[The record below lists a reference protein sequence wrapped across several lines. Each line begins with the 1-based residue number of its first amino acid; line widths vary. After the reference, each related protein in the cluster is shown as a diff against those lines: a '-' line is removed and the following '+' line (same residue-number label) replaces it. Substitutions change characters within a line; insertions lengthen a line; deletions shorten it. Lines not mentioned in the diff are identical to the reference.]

1 MYLLDTNICIYAMKN
16 TYSSLTQKL
25 FQVPPSD
32 IFVSSITLGELE
44 YGCAKS
50 KWGQRSRDVM
60 HLFLSAYTILPFNS
74 DDATLWGSIRADLA
88 AKGSPI
94 GPYDIQLAA
103 QSISKGLI
111 LVTHN
116 TREFERVPSIVLEDW
131 AV

>member
-16 TYSSLTQKL
+16 ACSCLTQKL
-25 FQVPPSD
+25 FQVPPSG

-50 KWGQRSRDVM
+50 RWGQRSRAVM
-60 HLFLSAYTILPFNS
+60 QMFLSAYAILPFDS
-74 DDATLWGSIRADLA
+74 DDATLWGSLRAELA

-103 QSISKGLI
+103 QSMSKGLI

-116 TREFERVPSIVLEDW
+116 TREFERVPNIVLEDW
-131 AV
+131 TV

>member
-16 TYSSLTQKL
+16 SYSCLTQKL
-25 FQVPPSD
+25 FQVLPSD

-50 KWGQRSRDVM
+50 RWGQRSRDVM
-60 HLFLSAYTILPFNS
+60 HLFLSAYDVLPFDNE
-74 DDATLWGSIRADLA
+74 DATLWGSLRADLA
-88 AKGSPI
+88 AKGSHI

-116 TREFERVPSIVLEDW
+116 TKEFERVPNIVLEDW
-131 AV
+131 TM

>member
-16 TYSSLTQKL
+16 TYSCLTQKL

-50 KWGQRSRDVM
+50 KWGQRSRDIM
-60 HLFLSAYTILPFNS
+60 YLFLSAYDILPFDS
-74 DDATLWGSIRADLA
+74 DDATLWGSLRADLA
-88 AKGSPI
+88 ARGSPI

-103 QSISKGLI
+103 QSISKRLI

-116 TREFERVPSIVLEDW
+116 TGEFERVPNIALEDW
-131 AV
+131 T

>member
-60 HLFLSAYTILPFNS
+60 HLFLSAYTILPFDS

>member
-1 MYLLDTNICIYAMKN
+1 MYLLDTNICIYAMKS

-60 HLFLSAYTILPFNS
+60 HLFLSAYTILPFDS